1 MAIVCAGASSTG
13 TALSIWQPQILKGFG
28 LSIMQTGLVNS
39 IPYGIAC
46 VAMVLW
52 GRHSDKTNER
62 RWHTAVTL
70 ILMACGLGVLGLA
83 SGEIV
88 PTVMLLS
95 CALLGAYSFKGPF
108 WALTSG
114 WMSSRTGA
122 AGIAGINAIANL
134 TGGGAISLVGMIK
147 QASGSYAIGLLPIV
161 ALTATGAIG
170 VLWMTREQA
179 PAAVLQAD
187 SP

>member
-1 MAIVCAGASSTG
+1 
-13 TALSIWQPQILKGFG
+13 
-28 LSIMQTGLVNS
+28 
-39 IPYGIAC
+39 
-46 VAMVLW
+46 
-52 GRHSDKTNER
+52 
-62 RWHTAVTL
+62 
-70 ILMACGLGVLGLA
+70 
-83 SGEIV
+83 
-88 PTVMLLS
+88 
-95 CALLGAYSFKGPF
+95 
-108 WALTSG
+108 
-114 WMSSRTGA
+114 MSSRTGA